1 MKIEFK
7 LYASLA
13 RFMPD
18 QKGGTAANV
27 LEVDEGTTIVDFLD
41 ALKVPADAV
50 KLIFLNGVHAQG
62 NEVLKEG
69 DRVGVFPPVAG
80 G

>member
-1 MKIEFK
+1 MRIELK

-18 QKGGTAANV
+18 KQGGSGANTF
-27 LEVDEGTTIVDFLD
+27 EIDDETTISDLLES
-41 ALKVPADAV
+41 LKVPTQQV
-50 KLIFLNGVHAQG
+50 KLIFLNGVHAKG
-62 NEVLKEG
+62 DHVLKEG
-69 DRVGVFPPVAG
+69 DRIGVFPPVAG